1 MAKGKK
7 TGGRTAGV
15 SNKKTREIKEA
26 FKELVEGN
34 LNNITKWMEQ
44 VAKEN
49 PAKALEFMQ
58 SFAQFNVPLLARTE
72 HGGGIAVESTVR
84 VIDDTNQ

>member
-1 MAKGKK
+1 
-7 TGGRTAGV
+7 
-15 SNKKTREIKEA
+15 
-26 FKELVEGN
+26 
-34 LNNITKWMEQ
+34 MEQ